1 MKKVIILL
9 SILFFLGYSVHAQT
23 GQPHYLKPSNYQ
35 KKVTHVISGKTR
47 SYYSLSHVKASVI
60 NVRGPGRLLVMT
72 RGRFTQDSKD
82 YLKYEIIYT
91 VDGGQAH
98 KFKVTGVV
106 RPKSTVYQ
114 NKALGEPGV
123 RKDMEIELGRGYHTL
138 KFKLK
143 DGSAPV
149 AVRYKFIPGKAKKQ
163 EWISFSPL
171 SPSEPIDL
179 VTNEHIVHYYRFS
192 AENPLAVE
200 VNGPTEIRV
209 MTRIENHYDMKGRI
223 QYRIQ
228 VIEKGKVI
236 NTYQLSS
243 VRSEVTTYKENNELI
258 PGKAREFV
266 INVPGGK
273 HTYEI
278 SILDKDKNSVLGRFL
293 LPRKDVKLTK

>member
-9 SILFFLGYSVHAQT
+9 SILFFLGHSVHAQT

-35 KKVTHVISGKTR
+35 KKVTHVVSGKTR
-47 SYYSLSHVKASVI
+47 SYYSLSHDKASVI
-60 NVRGPGRLLVMT
+60 NVRGPGKLLVLT
-72 RGRFTQDSKD
+72 RGRFTQDSKE

-98 KFKVTGVV
+98 KFKVNGAGHS
-106 RPKSTVYQ
+106 KSTVYQ
-114 NKALGEPGV
+114 NKALGEPGI
-123 RKDMEIELGRGYHTL
+123 RKDLEIELGRGYHTL
-138 KFKLK
+138 EFRLK
-143 DGSAPV
+143 DGSTPV

-171 SPSEPIDL
+171 SPSEPVDL

-192 AENPLAVE
+192 AENPLKVE

-278 SILDKDKNSVLGRFL
+278 SILDQDKSSVLGRFL